1 MSRCVAYLKLFLP
14 SNTII
19 EAMPNDDR
27 AMQQW
32 DQEIR
37 RLSVKGSDVAMI
49 FMKAEEVKKKG
60 DSTSGSKK
68 PRITDAYS
76 ACYMRF
82 QSIDREELELMISA
96 CHVEDRAASEPYNS
110 LSFVLRD

>member
-1 MSRCVAYLKLFLP
+1 MVKLSDVFYRWYVDKLYSRNVGGQGEAQSRQTKMSRCVAYLKLFLP

-49 FMKAEEVKKKG
+49 FMKAEEVKKKVI
-60 DSTSGSKK
+60 DSS
-68 PRITDAYS
+68 Y
-76 ACYMRF
+76 
-82 QSIDREELELMISA
+82 
-96 CHVEDRAASEPYNS
+96 
-110 LSFVLRD
+110 